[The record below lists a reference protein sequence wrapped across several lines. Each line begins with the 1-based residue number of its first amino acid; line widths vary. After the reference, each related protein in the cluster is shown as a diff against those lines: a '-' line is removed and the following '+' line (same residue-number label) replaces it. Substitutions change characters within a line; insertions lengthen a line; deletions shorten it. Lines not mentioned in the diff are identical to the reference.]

1 MRTHAATLAAAAIL
15 LLTGGG
21 VARAGGSQC
30 IKDAKNTF
38 NECKGQ
44 CVSDFNDS
52 KAECRGIQPGCFQAC
67 LDARG
72 DCIDAARQPLT
83 SCLDGCQATLQT
95 HHQDC
100 KNQYGCGGSSDPCST
115 DANFIACMNPFQLDA
130 FICRDGCRDTFKL
143 NTTAQLALKAC
154 AKGFK
159 TCIKACPSSP
169 SGAFLDE

>member
-1 MRTHAATLAAAAIL
+1 MRTHAARLAAAAVL

-21 VARAGGSQC
+21 VAYAGSEC

-44 CVSDFNDS
+44 CKSDFDGAR
-52 KAECRGIQPGCFQAC
+52 AECRGIQPACFEAC

-83 SCLDGCQATLQT
+83 TCLDSCQATLQS
-95 HHQDC
+95 HRQAC
-100 KNQYGCGGSSDPCST
+100 KTSSGCGGSSDPCHT
-115 DANFIACMNPFQLDA
+115 NANFIACMNPFQLDA
-130 FICRDGCRDTFKL
+130 FICRDGCRDQFKL
-143 NTTAQLALKAC
+143 NTAAQAALKAC
-154 AKGFK
+154 ATGFK
-159 TCIKACPSSP
+159 GCVTSCPPASP